1 MNGYL
6 ALAGLQTVKPATA
19 EEYVM
24 QKVLEFA
31 SPESSWSEDFCEL
44 CNLVL
49 NSDESDQCLPQ
60 GNLPALQF

>member
-31 SPESSWSEDFCEL
+31 SPVGQETFVSF
-44 CNLVL
+44 
-49 NSDESDQCLPQ
+49 
-60 GNLPALQF
+60 AI